1 VASGFFYN
9 SAGQRQSMV
18 DAERKWVDDR
28 TQLILDLKHKARARA
43 RGRGRDRDSER
54 DRAEARDRAQAHP

>member
-1 VASGFFYN
+1 MASGFFYN

-28 TQLILDLKHKARARA
+28 TQLILDLKNKARSAR
-43 RGRGRDRDSER
+43 
-54 DRAEARDRAQAHP
+54 